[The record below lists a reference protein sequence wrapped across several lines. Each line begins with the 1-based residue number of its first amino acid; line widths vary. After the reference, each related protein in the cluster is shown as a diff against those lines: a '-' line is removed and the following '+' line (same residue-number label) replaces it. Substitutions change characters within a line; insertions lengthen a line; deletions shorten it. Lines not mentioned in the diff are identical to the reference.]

1 MNDTESLIS
10 QYADDTFLVLDGCET
25 SLRETLICFEN
36 FYKAS
41 GLKINTSKTR
51 VVWVGNKRYSNQ
63 ILCPDFKLDWSVSN
77 FKLLGIDFSLDL
89 SSMSD
94 LNFRKK
100 IIDVSKILKSWQHRK
115 LTLLGKVTVIK
126 SLALP
131 KLIHFLT
138 SLPNLKQS
146 LFNDLNKL
154 FFNFIWDG
162 KPEKIKRNT
171 LIADFEDGG
180 LKMIHLQQFNAYFK
194 ISWIKR
200 FFSNLKGGWQKIMA
214 KNIKYYGGEIIFSLQ
229 KEKILEISKI
239 FSNPVWK
246 DVFYSL
252 YLAKPLVTLNIKEC
266 LSLDLLNFVSID
278 DFSFYMRWEN
288 AGVTN

>member
-1 MNDTESLIS
+1 
-10 QYADDTFLVLDGCET
+10 
-25 SLRETLICFEN
+25 
-36 FYKAS
+36 
-41 GLKINTSKTR
+41 
-51 VVWVGNKRYSNQ
+51 VGNKRYSNQ
-63 ILCPDFKLDWSVSN
+63 ILCPDFTLNWSVSN

-89 SSMSD
+89 SSMPD

-126 SLALP
+126 TLVLP
-131 KLIHFLT
+131 KLIHLLT

-180 LKMIHLQQFNAYFK
+180 LKMIHLQCQLFNIIETSIIFFLKFRSGIELRSREKSIPSSLKLDTDQFN
-194 ISWIKR
+194 
-200 FFSNLKGGWQKIMA
+200 LKSGQRI
-214 KNIKYYGGEIIFSLQ
+214 
-229 KEKILEISKI
+229 
-239 FSNPVWK
+239 
-246 DVFYSL
+246 
-252 YLAKPLVTLNIKEC
+252 
-266 LSLDLLNFVSID
+266 
-278 DFSFYMRWEN
+278 
-288 AGVTN
+288 

>member
-51 VVWVGNKRYSNQ
+51 VVWVGSKRYSNQ
-63 ILCPDFKLDWSVSN
+63 ILCPDFTLDWSVLN

-89 SSMSD
+89 SSMPD
-94 LNFRKK
+94 LNFRTN

-115 LTLLGKVTVIK
+115 LTLLGKVTVIIT
-126 SLALP
+126 LALP
-131 KLIHFLT
+131 KLIHLLT

-146 LFNDLNKL
+146 LFNKLNNL
-154 FFNFIWDG
+154 VFNFIWNG
-162 KPEKIKRNT
+162 KPEKIKPNYT

-180 LKMIHLQQFNAYFK
+180 LKMIHLQQFNAYLK
-194 ISWIKR
+194 ISWVK
-200 FFSNLKGGWQKIMA
+200 
-214 KNIKYYGGEIIFSLQ
+214 
-229 KEKILEISKI
+229 KILFQFERWLTKNHGKEDKI
-239 FSNPVWK
+239 LW
-246 DVFYSL
+246 
-252 YLAKPLVTLNIKEC
+252 
-266 LSLDLLNFVSID
+266 
-278 DFSFYMRWEN
+278 
-288 AGVTN
+288 G

>member
-1 MNDTESLIS
+1 M
-10 QYADDTFLVLDGCET
+10 
-25 SLRETLICFEN
+25 
-36 FYKAS
+36 
-41 GLKINTSKTR
+41 
-51 VVWVGNKRYSNQ
+51 
-63 ILCPDFKLDWSVSN
+63 P
-77 FKLLGIDFSLDL
+77 
-89 SSMSD
+89 D

-126 SLALP
+126 TLALP
-131 KLIHFLT
+131 KLIHLLT

-180 LKMIHLQQFNAYFK
+180 LKMIHLQQFNAYLK

-200 FFSNLKGGWQKIMA
+200 FFPI
-214 KNIKYYGGEIIFSLQ
+214 
-229 KEKILEISKI
+229 
-239 FSNPVWK
+239 
-246 DVFYSL
+246 
-252 YLAKPLVTLNIKEC
+252 
-266 LSLDLLNFVSID
+266 
-278 DFSFYMRWEN
+278 
-288 AGVTN
+288 